1 MKFSFCWQNKN
12 FISCEYVLF
21 CVRQACNLM
30 LVLEQLILLAL
41 GVFYIT
47 SLIMISQ
54 IFPTLMITYYFQNCN
69 PILGL
74 IHKWLGQF
82 NLPRLLEYG
91 NTGCRV
97 FKWGYTK
104 LESNYWIFIIGV
116 IGRCQKSVKIWL
128 SKLIFYVKN
137 HWNLSQF
144 FFHRRITI

>member
-1 MKFSFCWQNKN
+1 MF
-12 FISCEYVLF
+12 LF

-116 IGRCQKSVKIWL
+116 MGRCQKVPKFDFQSQFSMSKIIGIF
-128 SKLIFYVKN
+128 LIFF
-137 HWNLSQF
+137 HW
-144 FFHRRITI
+144 RISI